1 MYLNQG
7 ITVEFR
13 QHSGTTEADKVVNWI
28 ALTQA
33 FVNETIRR
41 VDTKSK
47 GKAYAISVPLRTVQ
61 NLALM
66 NLMQETNNSRNLK
79 FKALKKFI
87 VRNELKAMFTALKIK
102 YVSTQTYPKDKVM
115 DGLASYINSRV
126 KVLTYADDKIN
137 SKVFNIEIVSSII
150 RSIRSYGQ
158 RGQYV
163 SKNRIN
169 AKVYRMLQ
177 EVLRPVIAEATMPP
191 VMELRKTIEN
201 TTAEITQS
209 LQS

>member
-1 MYLNQG
+1 
-7 ITVEFR
+7 
-13 QHSGTTEADKVVNWI
+13 
-28 ALTQA
+28 
-33 FVNETIRR
+33 
-41 VDTKSK
+41 
-47 GKAYAISVPLRTVQ
+47 
-61 NLALM
+61 
-66 NLMQETNNSRNLK
+66 
-79 FKALKKFI
+79 
-87 VRNELKAMFTALKIK
+87 
-102 YVSTQTYPKDKVM
+102 M

-169 AKVYRMLQ
+169 ARVYRMLQ